1 MKTANALGYILLAL
15 SALSALSFSG
25 CAGPARR
32 VGPPPVEMNLSPF
45 YEKHVSASGYP
56 IVASGAVDD
65 HALLEAAYLVD
76 LMLARRPDVRAAMIE
91 SGSRMIVMG
100 YQEWTTDIPE
110 YSHFDNPD
118 YWDRR
123 ARGLGGSRTDP
134 VCSCAEENVLAYPG
148 DPYSTENILIH
159 EFAHNIHLRG
169 MVRVDETFDTRLKA
183 AFDQAKAEGLWEGK
197 YASTNK
203 NEYFAEGVQSWFDDN
218 REPDHDHNHV
228 NTRTELVEY
237 DPRLAALCEE
247 VFGDTVLV
255 YTKPGTRLRDHL
267 AGYDPTAAP
276 TFRWPERLKKA
287 GKEIL
292 KDAQNRG
299 GR

>member
-1 MKTANALGYILLAL
+1 MA
-15 SALSALSFSG
+15 G
-25 CAGPARR
+25 CAGPGRA
-32 VGPPPVEMNLSPF
+32 VGPPPAEMELSPF
-45 YEKHVSASGYP
+45 YEKYVSASGYP

-65 HALLEAAYLVD
+65 YALLEAAYLVD

-100 YQEWTTDIPE
+100 YQEWTTNIPE

-123 ARGLGGSRTDP
+123 ARGLGGSRTDA

-159 EFAHNIHLRG
+159 EFAHNIPLRG

-183 AFDQAKAEGLWEGK
+183 AFDQATAEGLWESK
-197 YASTNK
+197 YAATNK

-228 NTRTELVEY
+228 NTRAELIQY

-247 VFGDTVLV
+247 VFGDTILV
-255 YTKPGTRLRDHL
+255 YTKPATRLRDHL

-287 GKEIL
+287 GKDIL
-292 KDAQNRG
+292 EDAQDR
-299 GR
+299 

>member
-1 MKTANALGYILLAL
+1 MNTVWKPWPASPIALLLL
-15 SALSALSFSG
+15 GVSAVG
-25 CAGPARR
+25 CAGPGRQ
-32 VGPPPVEMNLSPF
+32 VGPPPAEMELSPF

-183 AFDQAKAEGLWEGK
+183 AFDQATAEG
-197 YASTNK
+197 
-203 NEYFAEGVQSWFDDN
+203 
-218 REPDHDHNHV
+218 
-228 NTRTELVEY
+228 
-237 DPRLAALCEE
+237 
-247 VFGDTVLV
+247 
-255 YTKPGTRLRDHL
+255 
-267 AGYDPTAAP
+267 
-276 TFRWPERLKKA
+276 
-287 GKEIL
+287 
-292 KDAQNRG
+292 
-299 GR
+299 